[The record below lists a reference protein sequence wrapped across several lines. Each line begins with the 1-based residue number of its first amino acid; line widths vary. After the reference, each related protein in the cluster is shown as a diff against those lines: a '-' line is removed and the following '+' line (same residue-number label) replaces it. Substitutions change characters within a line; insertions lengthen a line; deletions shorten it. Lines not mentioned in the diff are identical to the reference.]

1 MPLKL
6 KKAGDH
12 ALCGVSG
19 NCKKRVKRWNGWE
32 ETVSLSWWSFWY
44 FSSFAPRYWFLIAP
58 IFPMLQLMD
67 QSVWLVFSDQHAIP
81 TIYYPTMLYNTIP
94 CPYHTRRPSHLS
106 TIQPCCAV
114 TRPPWSFVAGRPLR
128 WWCTLMLNSD
138 AVHCGL
144 CVDDVH
150 WCCSCTLLEC
160 QVRCIDGQ
168 L

>member
-19 NCKKRVKRWNGWE
+19 NCKKKVKRWNGWE

-94 CPYHTRRPSHLS
+94 CPYHTRPPSHLS

-114 TRPPWSFVAGRPLR
+114 TTDQTTMKLR
-128 WWCTLMLNSD
+128 GCQAFALMMFID
-138 AVHCGL
+138 AVAVHA
-144 CVDDVH
+144 DVQ
-150 WCCSCTLLEC
+150 CTLLEC
-160 QVRCIDGQ
+160 QVRCIDDQ